1 MADVVIFTDGF
12 TAGPRDAVRLPDRV
26 GAVIFDRRLEAPRQ
40 FSEVISKA
48 KQSSWFSRATQIA
61 PVEMIAPILA
71 LETFRSRLYGSDLI
85 LLIESEA
92 VEAAL
97 IKGYSSKEDLCSLI
111 SVVRDL
117 VFDLNIRAFTDRIST
132 DSNPADWPSRNDLI
146 RGEKAGWITVAARW
160 PSGL

>member
-1 MADVVIFTDGF
+1 
-12 TAGPRDAVRLPDRV
+12 
-26 GAVIFDRRLEAPRQ
+26 
-40 FSEVISKA
+40 
-48 KQSSWFSRATQIA
+48 
-61 PVEMIAPILA
+61 MIAPILA

-117 VFDLNIRAFTDRIST
+117 VFDLNIRAFTDRILQI
-132 DSNPADWPSRNDLI
+132 PIRLI
-146 RGEKAGWITVAARW
+146 GRQETT
-160 PSGL
+160 

>member
-26 GAVIFDRRLEAPRQ
+26 GAVIVDHRLEAPRQ

-71 LETFRSRLYGSDLI
+71 LETFRNRLYGSDLI
-85 LLIESEA
+85 LLIESE
-92 VEAAL
+92 
-97 IKGYSSKEDLCSLI
+97 SS
-111 SVVRDL
+111 
-117 VFDLNIRAFTDRIST
+117 
-132 DSNPADWPSRNDLI
+132 
-146 RGEKAGWITVAARW
+146 
-160 PSGL
+160 